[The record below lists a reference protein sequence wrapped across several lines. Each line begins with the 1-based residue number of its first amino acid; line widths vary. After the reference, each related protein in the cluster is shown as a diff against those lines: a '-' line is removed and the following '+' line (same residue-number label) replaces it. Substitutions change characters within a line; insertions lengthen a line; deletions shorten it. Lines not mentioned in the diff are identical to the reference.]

1 MRSEFLSQS
10 GLFESGMVECGL
22 GGLLAAAD
30 PARPWTWAFVAITF
44 SIYLFIGWRS
54 RVKDS
59 KGFYVAG
66 QGVPAIANGAA
77 TAADWMSAASFLG
90 MAGLISSYG
99 SDGSVYLM
107 GWTGGYV
114 LLALLLAP
122 YLRKFGH
129 YTVPDFIGAR
139 YYSETARVV
148 AAICAIFISITY
160 VAGQMKGVGIVF
172 SRFLEIPLMWGVI
185 IGMVIVGFFAV
196 IGGMKGITWTQVVQ
210 YFVLI
215 LAFLIPSIAI
225 SLQLTDSSIP
235 QVGFVFS
242 DISEKLNQIM
252 VDLGEREYTEPF
264 REFSKLNVF
273 CITAA
278 LMFGTAGLPH
288 VIVRFYTVKNVR
300 AARYSAV
307 WAILFIAIL
316 YTTAPALGMFAR
328 FNLIKS
334 MHLSTVSQVV
344 RVDLQSGESQEFVFP
359 DQKESAYDAIAV
371 HKAAEAAEKKA
382 AEEEERIARPPTER
396 FIFMMTSQEGEALDW
411 ATRWQK
417 TGMLVIDDWDRD
429 GSISLKVL
437 EAGPGSAVRK
447 SELAHL
453 DKDIIVLSTPEVA
466 GLPAWV
472 IALVA
477 AGGLAAALSTAAGL
491 LLVISSSLA
500 HDLYVRFF
508 APDATEAQ
516 RVLYGRLAIGVG
528 ILVAGY
534 FGINPPGFVA
544 EVVAFAFGL
553 AAASFFPAIFLGI
566 FYKRA
571 NRAGAVSGMIV
582 GLLFTLFYIVACTT
596 HKVLPMFFETP
607 LLTEQYYL
615 LTGWFGIEKGILPQ
629 GIGAIGMLL
638 NFVVTIVV
646 SLMTTPPPQHVMEL
660 VEAVRVPKGSGA
672 AVDH

>member
-1 MRSEFLSQS
+1 MIDVAQCQLN
-10 GLFESGMVECGL
+10 L
-22 GGLLAAAD
+22 LLAESD
-30 PARPWTWAFVAITF
+30 PARPWTWAFVGLTF
-44 SIYLFIGWRS
+44 VMYLVIGWLS
-54 RVKDS
+54 RVRDS

-77 TAADWMSAASFLG
+77 TAADWMSAASFIG
-90 MAGLISSYG
+90 MAGLISFAG

-148 AAICAIFISITY
+148 AAICAIFVSLTY
-160 VAGQMKGVGIVF
+160 VAGQMKGVGVVF
-172 SRFLEIPLMWGVI
+172 SRFLEVDLTVGVI
-185 IGMVIVGFFAV
+185 IGMAIVAFFAV
-196 IGGMKGITWTQVVQ
+196 LGGMKGITWTQVAQ

-215 LAFLIPSIAI
+215 IAFIIPSVAI
-225 SLQLTDSSIP
+225 SSKLTGDWLP
-235 QVGFVFS
+235 QSAFAFS
-242 DISEKLNQIM
+242 DISQRLND
-252 VDLGEREYTEPF
+252 VLLELGDKEYTKPF
-264 REFSKLNVF
+264 EKFSQLNVF

-316 YTTAPALGMFAR
+316 YTTAPALGLFAR
-328 FNLIKS
+328 YNLIKS
-334 MHLSTVSQVV
+334 LHQSKIEKIEEVNETQIYHLTSAE
-344 RVDLQSGESQEFVFP
+344 GES
-359 DQKESAYDAIAV
+359 
-371 HKAAEAAEKKA
+371 
-382 AEEEERIARPPTER
+382 
-396 FIFMMTSQEGEALDW
+396 LDW
-411 ATRWQK
+411 ATRWQT
-417 TGMLVIDDWDRD
+417 TGLLKFEDLSDD
-429 GSISLKVL
+429 GSISLKL
-437 EAGPGSAVRK
+437 YDHDGDGETPVR
-447 SELAHL
+447 SEMAKI

-466 GLPAWV
+466 GLPPWV

-500 HDLYVRFF
+500 HDLFVRYCVPN
-508 APDATEAQ
+508 ASEATKV
-516 RVLYGRLAIGVG
+516 RIGRIAILFG

-534 FGINPPGFVA
+534 FGVNPPGFVG

-566 FYKRA
+566 FYKNA
-571 NRAGAVSGMIV
+571 NRAGAVTGMLV
-582 GLLFTLFYIVACTT
+582 GLLFTMTYIVMCTAD
-596 HKVLPMFFETP
+596 KVLPMFFDAPVLASEN
-607 LLTEQYYL
+607 YL
-615 LTGWFGIEKGILPQ
+615 LAGWFGIEQGISPQ
-629 GIGAIGMLL
+629 GIGTVGMLL
-638 NFVVTIVV
+638 NFIVTIGI
-646 SLMTTPPPQHVMEL
+646 SKFTSPPPKKVIQL
-660 VEAVRVPKGSGA
+660 VEDVRVPMNSGDA
-672 AVDH
+672 QVH